1 MRVAVR
7 ISYLGTRFSGWQVQ
21 KGQPGG
27 RTVQGELEET
37 LSRVFHSPVTV
48 HGAGRTDAGVH
59 ATGQVA
65 HFDVPRERPEIPPL
79 GIMRALNSM
88 LSEDVRV
95 NACQAVSEGFHA
107 RFDSVAK
114 CYRYRLRRGDFLPP
128 FEGLVEALAREK
140 LDVAAMK
147 SAALAF
153 LGTHDFGPFSL
164 TGSPVGTTVRTIFDA
179 RLEEQG
185 ETLHFVVTGS
195 GFLRGMVRRLAGT
208 LREVGRGRMRP
219 GEVMEK
225 PGPTAEARGLT
236 LEHVFYEVSPFPFPA
251 AK

>member
-95 NACQAVSEGFHA
+95 NAC
-107 RFDSVAK
+107 
-114 CYRYRLRRGDFLPP
+114 
-128 FEGLVEALAREK
+128 
-140 LDVAAMK
+140 
-147 SAALAF
+147 
-153 LGTHDFGPFSL
+153 
-164 TGSPVGTTVRTIFDA
+164 
-179 RLEEQG
+179 
-185 ETLHFVVTGS
+185 
-195 GFLRGMVRRLAGT
+195 
-208 LREVGRGRMRP
+208 
-219 GEVMEK
+219 
-225 PGPTAEARGLT
+225 
-236 LEHVFYEVSPFPFPA
+236 
-251 AK
+251 